1 VANDQAPER
10 GHAHGDALRHVGVL
24 DWFYNEH
31 FAELGLEEGEDECES
46 AWNLHGDSVR
56 RIGQRWVS
64 YICCTYIHQ
73 GAWLLGAQRFNFPCY
88 LAPNHTTATTIISFE
103 IHI

>member
-24 DWFYNEH
+24 DGFYDEH

-46 AWNLHGDSVR
+46 A
-56 RIGQRWVS
+56 
-64 YICCTYIHQ
+64 
-73 GAWLLGAQRFNFPCY
+73 
-88 LAPNHTTATTIISFE
+88 
-103 IHI
+103 